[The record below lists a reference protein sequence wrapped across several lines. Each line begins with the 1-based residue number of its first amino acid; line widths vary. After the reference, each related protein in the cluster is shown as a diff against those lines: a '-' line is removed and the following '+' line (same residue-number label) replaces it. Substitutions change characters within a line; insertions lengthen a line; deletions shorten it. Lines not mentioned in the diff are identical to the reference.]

1 MLFSTK
7 KQQVIK
13 KMVILTVDMYRVSM
27 FCASELDWNCQAQ
40 IQSCHFVYTLGGK
53 LSLLNISCNCTQ
65 VLPSCKLG
73 LISMRWLFNS
83 SFHNLEIRLLL
94 LRDVCSVSGLK
105 FALFYS
111 ICTTCIFLE
120 LFCKEMMCFSIE
132 NTIKNST
139 HFTPQNELSSHEKT
153 CKLKCIW

>member
-1 MLFSTK
+1 M
-7 KQQVIK
+7 Q
-13 KMVILTVDMYRVSM
+13 
-27 FCASELDWNCQAQ
+27 
-40 IQSCHFVYTLGGK
+40 
-53 LSLLNISCNCTQ
+53 
-65 VLPSCKLG
+65 
-73 LISMRWLFNS
+73 WLFNS

-139 HFTPQNELSSHEKT
+139 HFTPQNELSRHANLNAYDKQRSQYEKAT
-153 CKLKCIW
+153 YHVIPATWHSGKSKIIVIVKRSMVARGWEFRECNCWERHLGRAQRIFRTVKYSV